1 MPSERVVMI
10 GAGAISNTWFQVL
23 AAEGVEVLA
32 VVDIVPELAVA
43 QTAKHGVSAEIF
55 TDFRDA
61 LRKHRPDFV
70 LDLTAPTARLAIAQF
85 ALEAGLPVLAEKPM
99 ATSMDEARQIVGASE
114 KYGRLYTLGQSRR
127 LDPHAD
133 ATRLTVA
140 SGSIGE
146 LNTVNCDCFCS
157 RHLGSYR
164 EKVPHPL
171 LTEMG
176 IHHFDLARFLTGA
189 EPVRVFAKEY
199 SPKGSWF
206 AGPVAATCIF
216 EMSDGAL
223 FTYRGSWCAEG
234 METSWN
240 GNWRIVG
247 TLGTVLYEQDR
258 DPVGEIVKPG
268 GDRSGIYWERMPLQC
283 ATSPMAHSSQ
293 REVLREMLDFLR
305 NGELPQSE
313 CHDAIKSLGM
323 MFAAIESSE
332 KGDWV
337 EVNL

>member
-1 MPSERVVMI
+1 MSLERVVMI
-10 GAGAISNTWFQVL
+10 GAGAISNAWFQVL
-23 AAEGVEVLA
+23 AAEQIEVLA
-32 VVDIVPELAVA
+32 VVDVQPELAA
-43 QTAKHGVSAEIF
+43 GQIAKYRVSADAF

-61 LRKHRPDFV
+61 LRKYRPDFV
-70 LDLTAPTARLAIAQF
+70 LDLTAPTARLAIAEF
-85 ALEAGLPVLAEKPM
+85 ALEAGFHVLAEKPM
-99 ATSMDEARQIVGASE
+99 AISMDEARRIVAASE

-140 SGSIGE
+140 NGSIGG

-189 EPVRVFAKEY
+189 EPVRVFTKEY

-216 EMSDGAL
+216 EMSDGTL

-240 GNWRIVG
+240 GDWRLVG
-247 TLGTVLYEQDR
+247 TVGTVLYEQDR
-258 DPVGEIVKPG
+258 DPVGEIVKPD
-268 GDRSGIYWERMPLQC
+268 GDRSGIYWERMPLEC
-283 ATSPMAHSSQ
+283 ATSPMAHGSQ
-293 REVLREMLDFLR
+293 RGVLREMLDFLR
-305 NGELPQSE
+305 NGKLPQSE

-323 MFAAIESSE
+323 MFAAVESSE
-332 KGDWV
+332 NGGWV
-337 EVNL
+337 EITT

>member
-1 MPSERVVMI
+1 MASERVVMI
-10 GAGAISNTWFQVL
+10 GAGVISDTWFQVL
-23 AAEGVEVLA
+23 AAEQIEVLA
-32 VVDIVPELAVA
+32 VVDVLPELAA
-43 QTAKHGVSAEIF
+43 GQLATRGVPAEAF
-55 TDFRDA
+55 TDYRDA
-61 LRKHRPDFV
+61 LRKYEPDFV
-70 LDLTAPTARLAIAQF
+70 LDLTAPTARLGIAEF
-85 ALEAGLPVLAEKPM
+85 ALAAGFHVLAEKPM
-99 ATSMDEARQIVGASE
+99 ATSMEEARRIVAASE

-133 ATRLTVA
+133 SARLTVA
-140 SGSIGE
+140 SGRIGE

-189 EPVRVFAKEY
+189 EPVRVFTKEY

-240 GNWRIVG
+240 GNWRLVG
-247 TLGTVLYEQDR
+247 TEGTILYEQDALPR
-258 DPVGEIVKPG
+258 GEIVRED
-268 GDRSGIYWERMPLQC
+268 GDKSGFWWEKAPLEVVTSDMPY
-283 ATSPMAHSSQ
+283 SGQ
-293 REVLREMLDFLR
+293 RQVLREMLEFLR
-305 NGELPQSE
+305 TGKRPQSE
-313 CHDAIKSLGM
+313 CHDNIKSLGM
-323 MFAAIESSE
+323 MLAAIEASE
-332 KGDWV
+332 QGRWV
-337 EVNL
+337 HVQS